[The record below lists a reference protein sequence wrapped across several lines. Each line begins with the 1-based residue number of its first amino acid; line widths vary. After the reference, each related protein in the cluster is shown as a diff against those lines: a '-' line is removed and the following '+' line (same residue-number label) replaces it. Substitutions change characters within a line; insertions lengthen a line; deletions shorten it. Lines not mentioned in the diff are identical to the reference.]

1 MLSLYHTI
9 VSSVKAWIFKR
20 RIKIFRKTKNDKIII
35 DKTFDTWGLTV
46 LVFLAWICF
55 ILIWGVVVLSLALGV
70 ALLLYWFIGA
80 PDKTGGIVTLICSAI
95 GVAGVIYASRTNRK
109 DKEKDR
115 FDTSLYIIMCY
126 LIELKRGNYNC
137 KIYKDD
143 LSCVFMNVPNDVL
156 FVLRD
161 VQDNIKNL
169 KNKCDNI
176 RFDKVIDKEILFLII
191 YIREFYHISDA
202 ELKDT
207 AEHELILDN
216 IIINS
221 SSIKPRNAT
230 TNKNNGNKNIKN
242 KS

>member
-1 MLSLYHTI
+1 MKNKFWKLFLVLI
-9 VSSVKAWIFKR
+9 VLF
-20 RIKIFRKTKNDKIII
+20 
-35 DKTFDTWGLTV
+35 TF
-46 LVFLAWICF
+46 
-55 ILIWGVVVLSLALGV
+55 
-70 ALLLYWFIGA
+70 
-80 PDKTGGIVTLICSAI
+80 TGCG
-95 GVAGVIYASRTNRK
+95 K

-126 LIELKRGNYNC
+126 LIELKRGNYNY

-143 LSCVFMNVPNDVL
+143 LSCVFMNVPNNVL

-221 SSIKPRNAT
+221 SSIKPRNST